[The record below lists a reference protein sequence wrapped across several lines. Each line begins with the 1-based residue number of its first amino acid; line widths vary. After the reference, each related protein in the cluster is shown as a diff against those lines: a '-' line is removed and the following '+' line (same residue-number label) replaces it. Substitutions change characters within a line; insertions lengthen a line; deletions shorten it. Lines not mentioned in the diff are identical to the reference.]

1 MAFYHIVDSYVQR
14 VMGSKSAPKA
24 VHDVPVPDSDDEQQD
39 PYNNPHVQ
47 AALARTQKELADGV
61 PV

>member
-1 MAFYHIVDSYVQR
+1 
-14 VMGSKSAPKA
+14 MGSKSAPKA
-24 VHDVPVPDSDDEQQD
+24 VHDVPMPDSDDEQQD